1 MCQGQR
7 PSLHTWSP
15 VIPGLPPEWELVPL
29 LHKPTGTQVIAQP
42 HSYRV
47 RLHFLKTELPPLYL
61 GDHKNDTYL

>member
-1 MCQGQR
+1 MCQGQC

-15 VIPGLPPEWELVPL
+15 VIPRLPPEWELILL
-29 LHKPTGTQVIAQP
+29 LHKPTGTQVVPQP

-47 RLHFLKTELPPLYL
+47 WLHFLKTELPPLYL